1 MTAFLSYIGRVMS
14 EKDGTPSSLRW
25 AMVITLLTICGVVI
39 HAEATHTDLSANL
52 RDILIWL
59 GGIAFGSKVGSK
71 PFENA
76 ASENA
81 SQSPLQP

>member
-1 MTAFLSYIGRVMS
+1 MTSVLSYIKAVMS
-14 EKDGTPSSLRW
+14 EANGTPSSLRW
-25 AMVITLLTICGVVI
+25 AMLVIILTICGVVI

-71 PFENA
+71 PFETKT
-76 ASENA
+76 
-81 SQSPLQP
+81 P

>member
-1 MTAFLSYIGRVMS
+1 MSKLLSYIGRVMS
-14 EKDGTPSSLRW
+14 EKDGTPSCLRW
-25 AMVITLLTICGVVI
+25 AMVLTLLTICLVVI
-39 HAEATHTDLSANL
+39 HAEASHTDLSANV

-76 ASENA
+76 
-81 SQSPLQP
+81 SQPSNQP

>member
-1 MTAFLSYIGRVMS
+1 MSKLLSYIGRVMS

-25 AMVITLLTICGVVI
+25 AMVLTLMTICFVVI
-39 HAEATHTDLSANL
+39 HAEASHTDLSANV

-59 GGIAFGSKVGSK
+59 GGIAFGSKAGSK

-76 ASENA
+76 
-81 SQSPLQP
+81 SQPSNQP

>member
-1 MTAFLSYIGRVMS
+1 VKSFFSYIGRVMS

-25 AMVITLLTICGVVI
+25 AMVVIIVTICGVVI

-71 PFENA
+71 PFENV
-76 ASENA
+76 
-81 SQSPLQP
+81 SQPSNQS

>member
-1 MTAFLSYIGRVMS
+1 MS

-25 AMVITLLTICGVVI
+25 AMVVIVVTICGVVI

-71 PFENA
+71 PFENT

-81 SQSPLQP
+81 PPLQP